1 MKTRRVAAV
10 IPAAGT
16 GQRMEAA
23 IPKQFLMLGDVPLL
37 LHSLQVFERA
47 ASISQVILVVPKD
60 ERERTLSEIIE
71 RYGIKKVVK
80 VVAGGVTRQES
91 VYHGLKETDPD
102 AEVVVVHD
110 AVRPFVTEDLIER
123 SIEAAQKSGG
133 AIVAVPMKE
142 TVKQVGPD
150 GHILHTVDRAK
161 LWLAQTPQTF
171 RRALLL
177 EGYRKAE
184 YDGFQATDEA
194 AVMERLGQKIAIVPG
209 RWDNIKITTPED
221 FQMAEAILAGRRNA
235 SQADA
240 TQRGLRA

>member
-1 MKTRRVAAV
+1 MKTLRVAAV

-16 GQRMEAA
+16 GRRMETA

-60 ERERTLSEIIE
+60 ERERTVSGIIE

-80 VVAGGVTRQES
+80 IVAGGATRQES
-91 VYHGLKETDPD
+91 VYHGLKEMDPEV
-102 AEVVVVHD
+102 EVVVVHD

-142 TVKQVGPD
+142 TVKQVGAD
-150 GHILHTVDRAK
+150 GHILHTVDRAQ

-194 AVMERLGQKIAIVPG
+194 AVMERLGQKVAIVPG

-221 FQMAEAILAGRRNA
+221 FQMAEAILAGRHNA

>member
-1 MKTRRVAAV
+1 MKTGRVAAV
-10 IPAAGT
+10 IPAGGT
-16 GQRMEAA
+16 GRRMEAA

-47 ASISQVILVVPKD
+47 ACISQVILVVPKD
-60 ERERTLSEIIE
+60 ERERTLSEIIA

-80 VVAGGVTRQES
+80 IVAGGATRQES
-91 VYHGLKETDPD
+91 VYHGLQETDSE

-123 SIEAAQKSGG
+123 SIAAAQHSGG

-150 GHILHTVDRAK
+150 GHILHTVDRAQ

-171 RRALLL
+171 RRALLM

-194 AVMERLGQKIAIVPG
+194 AVMERLGHKVAIVPG

-221 FQMAEAILAGRRNA
+221 FQMAEAILAGRRNV
-235 SQADA
+235 SQAGVA
-240 TQRGLRA
+240 ERELRA

>member
-1 MKTRRVAAV
+1 MKIQRVAAV

-16 GQRMEAA
+16 GRRMEAA

-47 ASISQVILVVPKD
+47 ACISQVILVVPKD
-60 ERERTLSEIIE
+60 ERERTLSEIIA
-71 RYGIKKVVK
+71 RYGIKKIVK
-80 VVAGGVTRQES
+80 VVAGGATRQES
-91 VYHGLKETDPD
+91 VYHGLQETDPE

-123 SIEAAQKSGG
+123 SIAAAQKSGG
-133 AIVAVPMKE
+133 AIVAVSMKE
-142 TVKQVGPD
+142 TVKQVGED
-150 GHILHTVDRAK
+150 GHILHTVDRAQ

-171 RRALLL
+171 RRALLM

-184 YDGFQATDEA
+184 YDGFHATDEA
-194 AVMERLGQKIAIVPG
+194 AVMERLGHKVAIVPG

-221 FQMAEAILAGRRNA
+221 FQMAEAILAGRRSA
-235 SQADA
+235 PQAGVA
-240 TQRGLRA
+240 ERELRA

>member
-1 MKTRRVAAV
+1 MD
-10 IPAAGT
+10 
-16 GQRMEAA
+16 AA

-47 ASISQVILVVPKD
+47 GSISQIILVVPKD

-80 VVAGGVTRQES
+80 IVAGGATRQES
-91 VYHGLKETDPD
+91 VYHGLQETDPE

-123 SIEAAQKSGG
+123 SIEAAQTSGG

-150 GHILHTVDRAK
+150 GHILHTVDRAQ

-171 RRALLL
+171 RRGLLL

-184 YDGFQATDEA
+184 YDGFHATDEA
-194 AVMERLGQKIAIVPG
+194 AVMERLGQKVAIVPG

-235 SQADA
+235 AQAGVA
-240 TQRGLRA
+240 EGGLRA

>member
-1 MKTRRVAAV
+1 
-10 IPAAGT
+10 
-16 GQRMEAA
+16 MEAA

-47 ASISQVILVVPKD
+47 GSISQIILVVPKD
-60 ERERTLSEIIE
+60 ERERTLSEIIA
-71 RYGIKKVVK
+71 RYGLKKVAK

-91 VYHGLKETDPD
+91 VYHGLKETDPE

-123 SIEAAQKSGG
+123 SIEAAQTSGG

-150 GHILHTVDRAK
+150 GHILHTLDRAQ

-171 RRALLL
+171 RRALLM

-184 YDGFQATDEA
+184 YDGFHATDEA
-194 AVMERLGQKIAIVPG
+194 AVMERLGQKVAIVPG

-235 SQADA
+235 AQAGVA
-240 TQRGLRA
+240 ERGLRA